1 MTSHRI
7 EDIEYR
13 SLAEIHLDDATKLL
27 TSAMLQ
33 REPLISSLDNTS
45 YNVEYSANYQ
55 LCQRAIRDGLSF
67 VAIDTSTNKL
77 VGVAASVICTEGE
90 EGEYIYYA
98 KDLKGREVYT
108 PMLAILGVLH
118 GHGDPIAG
126 ITTTPSSLVAE
137 IAKVTTHVDYGR
149 MGILTEIT
157 RRKLEVCKEKGLS
170 IVMADATSPYSQ
182 RAFEKCG
189 FHSVYEIQ
197 FDNFEFEGKKLFSNH
212 PVAKCVQLMVKQ
224 L

>member
-1 MTSHRI
+1 MSSNQI

-77 VGVAASVICTEGE
+77 VGVATSLICVEGE
-90 EGEYIYYA
+90 VGEYIYYP
-98 KDLKGREVYT
+98 KDLEGREVYQ
-108 PMLAILGVLH
+108 PMIAILGYLH
-118 GHGDPIAG
+118 GQGDPIAG
-126 ITTTPSSLVAE
+126 ITTTPSSLVVE
-137 IAKVTTHVDYGR
+137 IAKVATHVDYGR
-149 MGILTEIT
+149 MGIFTEIV

-170 IVMADATSPYSQ
+170 IVMAEASSPYSQ
-182 RAFEKCG
+182 RAFKKCG
-189 FHSVYEIQ
+189 FDSVYEIQ

-212 PVAKCVQLMVKQ
+212 PIGKCVKLMVKQ